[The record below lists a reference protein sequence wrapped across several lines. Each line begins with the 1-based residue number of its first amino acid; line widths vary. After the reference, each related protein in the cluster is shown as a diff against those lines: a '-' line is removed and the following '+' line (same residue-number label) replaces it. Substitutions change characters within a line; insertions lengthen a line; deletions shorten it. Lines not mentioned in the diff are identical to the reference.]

1 VIALQE
7 EYLKSATGTK
17 SGTIVDFEEKMG
29 LTTTLKNGD

>member
-17 SGTIVDFEEKMG
+17 SGTIAEFEEKQG
-29 LTTTLKNGD
+29 LTNTLNNGG